1 MGKKDL
7 CYYFIEEE
15 IELLREGDRVK
26 GDEIIFR
33 L

>member
-7 CYYFIEEE
+7 CHHFIEEE

-26 GDEIIFR
+26 GDETTSR
-33 L
+33 P